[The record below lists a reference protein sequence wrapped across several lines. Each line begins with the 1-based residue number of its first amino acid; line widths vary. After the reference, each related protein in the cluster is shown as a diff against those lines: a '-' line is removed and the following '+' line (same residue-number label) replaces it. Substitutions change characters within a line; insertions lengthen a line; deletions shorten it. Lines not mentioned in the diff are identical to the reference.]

1 MDGSDEDALKVVI
14 DHLSQASMKI
24 GEAASTG
31 QAGTGSSPEG
41 HSSGKPDGKVVD
53 AEFEEV
59 GDRKSAA

>member
-1 MDGSDEDALKVVI
+1 VI
-14 DHLSQASMKI
+14 DHLSQALMKI

-41 HSSGKPDGKVVD
+41 HSSGRPDGKVVD

-59 GDRKSAA
+59 GSQKNAA